1 MNYISLFD
9 IFVIMNNKDAE
20 LDEVKNS
27 EPETPNNTDI
37 PHIPP
42 QAQGVGVF
50 FLSTIV
56 DRK

>member
-27 EPETPNNTDI
+27 EQETPNNTDI

-50 FLSTIV
+50 FEYY
-56 DRK
+56 RW